1 MHYNKSDIPVI
12 SPFKKVSFP
21 DYRLDFLSNGIPV
34 YALPNDD
41 YGVMKMEVNVFAGR
55 YFESKQA
62 VSRTCANML
71 REGTGS
77 MSSKEIAREIDFYGA
92 SLQMMGGMDV
102 IKMELFSLKKHFQKV
117 LPIAAEVL
125 RDPSFPEH
133 ELDNYIKRTLQK
145 LKIDLAKNDVISFR
159 HLTENLF
166 GIDHPYGYNTGEATL
181 QKVTREDLLLHFQD
195 NFNAESFSIIMA
207 GGLPDHYLELLDTAF
222 GNIPKAGILIPG
234 KPHPLNGKL
243 IQSHLKGKQKYQS
256 SVKLGAQMFNRS
268 HPDYVGFYFLSTLLG
283 GYFGSRLMQ
292 NIREDKGLTYD
303 IYSTVDCMRTD
314 GYFMISAEVDNK
326 SVEPTLEEVRK
337 ELKMLAEGTFEPEEL
352 ELVRNYIKGNV
363 LTTLNGP
370 INAVELIRLISI
382 YNLDVT
388 FFDNFMSGID
398 RIDSEN
404 LNGLASKY
412 LNYDQLSLVIC
423 GIDPGNQPA

>member
-12 SPFKKVSFP
+12 SPFKKVMFP

-34 YALPNDD
+34 YSLQNDD

-55 YFESKQA
+55 YFESQQA

-71 REGTGS
+71 REGTSS
-77 MSSKEIAREIDFYGA
+77 MTSKEIARKIDFYGS

-102 IKMELFSLKKHFQKV
+102 IKMELYSLKKHFENV

-125 RDPSFPEH
+125 RDPLFPEN

-145 LKIDLAKNDVISFR
+145 LKIDLSKNDIISFR

-166 GIDHPYGYNTGEATL
+166 GLDHPYGYNTEEAIL
-181 QKVTREDLLLHFQD
+181 QKVTREDLMNHFQH
-195 NFNAESFSIIMA
+195 NFNAESFSVIIA
-207 GGLPDHYLELLDTAF
+207 GGIPENYLEILDTAF
-222 GNIPKAGILIPG
+222 GTIPRAGIIIPNQ
-234 KPHPLNGKL
+234 PHPLNGKL
-243 IQSHLKGKQKYQS
+243 IKSQIKGKQKYQS
-256 SVKLGAQMFNRS
+256 SVKLGAHMFNRS

-314 GYFMISAEVDNK
+314 GYFMISADVDNK
-326 SVEPTLEEVRK
+326 SVEPTLEEIRK
-337 ELKMLAEGTFEPEEL
+337 ELKMLAEEPVGPEEL

-363 LTTLNGP
+363 LTILNGP

-382 YNLDVT
+382 YNLDET
-388 FFDNFMSGID
+388 FFDNFMLGID
-398 RIDSEN
+398 RIDSES
-404 LNGLASKY
+404 LNQLAAKY
-412 LNYDQLSLVIC
+412 LNYDQLSQVIC
-423 GIDPGNQPA
+423 GKDPG

>member
-12 SPFKKVSFP
+12 SPFKKVMFP

-34 YALPNDD
+34 YSLQNDD

-55 YFESKQA
+55 YFESQQA

-71 REGTGS
+71 REGTSS
-77 MSSKEIAREIDFYGA
+77 MTSKEIARKIDFYGS

-102 IKMELFSLKKHFQKV
+102 IKMELYSLKKHFENV

-125 RDPSFPEH
+125 RDPLFPEN

-145 LKIDLAKNDVISFR
+145 LKIDLSKNDIISFR

-166 GIDHPYGYNTGEATL
+166 GLDHPYGYNTEEAIL
-181 QKVTREDLLLHFQD
+181 QKVSREDLMQHFQR
-195 NFNAESFSIIMA
+195 NFNAESFSVIMA
-207 GGLPDHYLELLDTAF
+207 GGIPENYLEILDTAF
-222 GNIPKAGILIPG
+222 GTIPKAGIIIPNH
-234 KPHPLNGKL
+234 PHPLNGQL
-243 IQSHLKGKQKYQS
+243 IKSQIKGKQKYQS
-256 SVKLGAQMFNRS
+256 SVKLGARMFNRS

-314 GYFMISAEVDNK
+314 GYFMISADVDNK
-326 SVEPTLEEVRK
+326 SVESTLEEIRK
-337 ELKMLAEGTFEPEEL
+337 ELKMLAEELVEQEEL

-363 LTTLNGP
+363 LTILNGP

-382 YNLDVT
+382 YHLDET
-388 FFDNFMSGID
+388 FFDHFMLGID
-398 RIDSEN
+398 RIDSES
-404 LNGLASKY
+404 LNQLAAKY
-412 LNYDQLSLVIC
+412 LNYDQLSQVIC
-423 GIDPGNQPA
+423 GKDPG